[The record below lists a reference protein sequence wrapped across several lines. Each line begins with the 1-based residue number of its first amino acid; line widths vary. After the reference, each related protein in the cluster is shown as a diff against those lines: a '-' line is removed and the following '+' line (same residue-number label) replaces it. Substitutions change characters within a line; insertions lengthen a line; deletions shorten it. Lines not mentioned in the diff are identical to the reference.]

1 MVEERHPALDR
12 GRHAHLVPHHQEV
25 DEVRLEIRV
34 THPIEIPA
42 RRLRVALERLLIR
55 IARGE
60 QRRIGEKALLER
72 GRKDREVL
80 VEEMTRTGR
89 QTEERA
95 GRVAPE
101 PARQTA
107 ERAADAPAKSRWR
120 EPPIDTAQAGVPARD
135 PVALIAEEH

>member
-1 MVEERHPALDR
+1 
-12 GRHAHLVPHHQEV
+12 
-25 DEVRLEIRV
+25 
-34 THPIEIPA
+34 
-42 RRLRVALERLLIR
+42 RLLVR

-60 QRRIGEKALLER
+60 QLRIGEKALLER

-80 VEEMTRTGR
+80 VEEVTRTGR

-120 EPPIDTAQAGVPARD
+120 EPPIDTAQAVVPVGD
-135 PVALIAEEH
+135 PVAVIAEEQLVGALAGEHHLHVLGRQARDEVKGHARRERDRLVLVPDQPRR